1 MLINAGPPFK
11 GEANNVMNGGSNS
24 PLKGRQIFL
33 NGAPL
38 GEANNLRMV
47 LPRGRAKPSLFL
59 MHYAFQTLRKL

>member
-1 MLINAGPPFK
+1 
-11 GEANNVMNGGSNS
+11 MNGDSNS

-47 LPRGRAKPSLFL
+47 LPRGRAKLSLFL

>member
-11 GEANNVMNGGSNS
+11 GEANNVMNGGSKS
-24 PLKGRQIFL
+24 PLKGKQIFL

-47 LPRGRAKPSLFL
+47 LPRGRAKLSLFL

>member
-11 GEANNVMNGGSNS
+11 GEANNVMNG
-24 PLKGRQIFL
+24 
-33 NGAPL
+33 APL

-47 LPRGRAKPSLFL
+47 LPRRRAKLSLFL